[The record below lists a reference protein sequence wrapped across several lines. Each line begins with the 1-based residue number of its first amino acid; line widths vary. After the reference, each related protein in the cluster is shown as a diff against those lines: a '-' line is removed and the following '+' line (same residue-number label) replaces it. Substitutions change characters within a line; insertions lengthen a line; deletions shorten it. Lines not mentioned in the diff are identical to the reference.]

1 MYKLH
6 LIFLLT
12 LGATCS
18 FAQKNLSLE
27 DAIQYALKSNIGI
40 RNAQIN
46 IADAEERIAEN
57 TATGLPQVNAT
68 FDWQTFFLKPKIA
81 FPASFSNGTSNAIFG
96 ILGAYGV
103 KDRDGKE
110 IPSTPPVD
118 PNAPTKPVRVAI
130 QQTHSITPGIS
141 VNQLLYS
148 GSYMVARKAARDY
161 RDLVQK
167 QLMTKENEIRNQ
179 IIDAYLPALLITESV
194 KTLDKNIANLEK
206 LLGETKALN
215 QQGFVEN
222 LDIDRLSLTLEN
234 IKSQRANLLRNK
246 ELVVNA
252 LKFVMGASSEESFE
266 ISDDVI
272 GLLTD
277 VKPEDLEGTVDF
289 NKRPEYG
296 LIKQG
301 ERMQA
306 LQLELTKA
314 SALPTVAGFA
324 SYSYGFQGNSFKK
337 DDYFFLPTGLV
348 GARISM
354 PIWNGGGSPHTRQRA
369 VLAMELAKNQ
379 RIEFENAVNL
389 QVTNGRLAYNNA
401 KVNLAAQEKNLALAE
416 KICNYSRTKYK
427 EGVGSSVEIIQSE
440 STLYQNQQ
448 NVIQAR
454 YDLLKARKDLDKA
467 LGNR

>member
-1 MYKLH
+1 MSKLH
-6 LIFLLT
+6 LFLLLT
-12 LGATCS
+12 LASMSS
-18 FAQKNLSLE
+18 FAQKSLSLE
-27 DAIQYALKSNIGI
+27 EAIQYALKNNMGI

-68 FDWQTFFLKPKIA
+68 FDWQSFFLKPKIA
-81 FPASFSNGTSNAIFG
+81 FPASFTNGTTNAIFG
-96 ILGAYGV
+96 VLGGYGV
-103 KDRDGKE
+103 KDRNGNE
-110 IPSTPPVD
+110 IPNTPPVD
-118 PNAPTKPVRVAI
+118 PNAPTKPVKVAI
-130 QQTHSITPGIS
+130 QQTHAITPGIS
-141 VNQLLYS
+141 VSQLLYS
-148 GSYMVARKAARDY
+148 GSYLVARKAARDY

-167 QLMTKENEIRNQ
+167 QMVSKQNEIRNQ
-179 IIDAYLPALLITESV
+179 VIDAYLPALLISESV

-206 LLGETKALN
+206 LLSETKALN

-222 LDIDRLSLTLEN
+222 LDMDRLSLTLEN
-234 IKSQRANLLRNK
+234 IKTQRANLLRNK

-252 LKFVMGASSEESFE
+252 LKFVMGAAQDESFE
-266 ISDDVI
+266 VSDDVV

-277 VKPEDLEGTVDF
+277 VNLADLEGAPDF
-289 NKRPEYG
+289 NKRPEYA

-306 LQLELTKA
+306 LQLELSKA
-314 SALPTVAGFA
+314 GTLPTVAGFA

-348 GARISM
+348 GAKVSM
-354 PIWNGGGSPHTRQRA
+354 PIWNGGGSPHTKQRA

-379 RIEFENAVNL
+379 RVEFENAVNL
-389 QVTNGRLAYNNA
+389 QVANARLAYNNA
-401 KVNLAAQEKNLALAE
+401 KTNLAAQEKNMALAE
-416 KICNYSRTKYK
+416 KICNISKSKYK
-427 EGVGSSVEIIQSE
+427 EGVGSSVEIIQAE

-454 YDLLKARKDLDKA
+454 YDMLKAKMDLDKA

>member
-1 MYKLH
+1 
-6 LIFLLT
+6 
-12 LGATCS
+12 
-18 FAQKNLSLE
+18 
-27 DAIQYALKSNIGI
+27 
-40 RNAQIN
+40 
-46 IADAEERIAEN
+46 
-57 TATGLPQVNAT
+57 
-68 FDWQTFFLKPKIA
+68 
-81 FPASFSNGTSNAIFG
+81 
-96 ILGAYGV
+96 
-103 KDRDGKE
+103 
-110 IPSTPPVD
+110 
-118 PNAPTKPVRVAI
+118 VAI

-179 IIDAYLPALLITESV
+179 VIDAYLPALLITESV